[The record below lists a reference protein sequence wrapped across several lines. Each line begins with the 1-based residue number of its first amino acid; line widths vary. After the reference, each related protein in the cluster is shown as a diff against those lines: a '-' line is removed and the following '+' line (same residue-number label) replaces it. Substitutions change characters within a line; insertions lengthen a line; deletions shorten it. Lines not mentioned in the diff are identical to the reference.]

1 MDRVDALQAPEP
13 VVEVAFGLLVLVGII
28 IVHGTALRFITR
40 GFNAGWVTSGPRT
53 SGWREN
59 LVLGAA
65 IFALAITHLAETLL
79 WSLPIYALGMIP
91 TMRDTYFFV
100 LESYTTLGAG
110 DVALPDAWRL
120 VGPIIAMSGV
130 FTFGWTT
137 GVLVAIMSEVGKLD
151 RSEASRDQ
159 RAAAGKLPDANP

>member
-1 MDRVDALQAPEP
+1 VDAVTAPEP

-28 IVHGTALRFITR
+28 FVHGTALRFITR
-40 GFNAGWVTSGPRT
+40 RFNAAWMHVDLPKGT
-53 SGWREN
+53 WRAD
-59 LVLGAA
+59 LLLGLA
-65 IFALAITHLAETLL
+65 IAALALTHLAETLL

-100 LESYTTLGAG
+100 LECYTTLGAG
-110 DVALPDAWRL
+110 TVALPDAWRL

-137 GVLVAIMSEVGKLD
+137 GVLVAIMSDVVKLD
-151 RSEASRDQ
+151 RNAAVRASETAREQPERRS
-159 RAAAGKLPDANP
+159 